1 VVDAQRGGQPRS
13 VAKSSEAKPG
23 RDDSMTGKSRLAEG
37 VTVGA
42 ERPEAGQKGI
52 HDACA
57 VEAAVREKTTAKT
70 QRKML
75 SGESDSHG
83 AGCQNKKSNQVGRTF
98 LLTTPF
104 IEHGFKPIEAVLS

>member
-1 VVDAQRGGQPRS
+1 VVDAQRGGQTRS

-42 ERPEAGQKGI
+42 KRPEAGQKGI

-57 VEAAVREKTTAKT
+57 VEATVGKKTTAKT
-70 QRKML
+70 QREML

-83 AGCQNKKSNQVGRTF
+83 AGCQNKKATR
-98 LLTTPF
+98 
-104 IEHGFKPIEAVLS
+104 

>member
-1 VVDAQRGGQPRS
+1 
-13 VAKSSEAKPG
+13 
-23 RDDSMTGKSRLAEG
+23 MTRNSRLAEG

-42 ERPEAGQKGI
+42 NRPEAGQRGI
-52 HDACA
+52 HDECA
-57 VEAAVREKTTAKT
+57 VEAIVGTTTAKT

-104 IEHGFKPIEAVLS
+104 IEHGLKPREAVLS

>member
-1 VVDAQRGGQPRS
+1 VVDAQRGGQTRS

-42 ERPEAGQKGI
+42 KRPEAGQRGI

-57 VEAAVREKTTAKT
+57 VEAAVGKTAKT

-104 IEHGFKPIEAVLS
+104 IEHGLKPIEAVLC

>member
-1 VVDAQRGGQPRS
+1 MVDAQRGGQTRS

-42 ERPEAGQKGI
+42 NRPEAGQRGI
-52 HDACA
+52 HDECA
-57 VEAAVREKTTAKT
+57 VEAPVGKTTAKT

-104 IEHGFKPIEAVLS
+104 IEHGLKPREAVLS